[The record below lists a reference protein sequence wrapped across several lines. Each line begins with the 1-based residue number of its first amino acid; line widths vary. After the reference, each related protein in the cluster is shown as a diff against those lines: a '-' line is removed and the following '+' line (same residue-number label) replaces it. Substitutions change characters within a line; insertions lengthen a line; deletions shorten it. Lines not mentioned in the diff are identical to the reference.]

1 MGVAAFD
8 TFDLHAAVSLHEE
21 RESDMLA
28 SLERLRKRGGEPMV
42 SELVQALQSLDL
54 CDGIDSE
61 TIERV
66 VLGTAAE
73 LGHTLATPLSHD
85 SCVRYYNA
93 LVDFVNSYE
102 ARLADPSR
110 NCTPQYTVAGLDMP
124 HTFWINLDRV
134 ADRRA
139 SMQRLLRG
147 YAHTRVPAVDASGDA
162 WWSECEP
169 LGLGRPLKATAAER
183 CCTMSHLAALE
194 AIRATRAPLALVLE
208 DDITFK
214 FIPQS
219 FSFAQTVSALPA
231 DWDVLHVSARSNPPS
246 KLLNIPYQFCEWR
259 PKLCYST
266 AAYLV
271 NGGHI
276 DAIISKMR
284 VALLTGKEARA
295 DWVIY
300 GSVTT
305 YVLTRPLIDEDPFH
319 FASEIHS
326 ENEEYHRHMHVAL
339 SELYCNE
346 ERQRRGLPLVPL
358 SLPNGFRSATGTQL
372 RPGEK
377 PPSLPLLTLDDLRAM
392 RNGTYVAKEAAQAA
406 PPAAAEGAQSADKSA
421 NVASLSACAASAD
434 VPEGNVAGE
443 TAAGEAATGE
453 AAAVALRVTVAA
465 APAAAPPP

>member
-1 MGVAAFD
+1 
-8 TFDLHAAVSLHEE
+8 
-21 RESDMLA
+21 
-28 SLERLRKRGGEPMV
+28 
-42 SELVQALQSLDL
+42 
-54 CDGIDSE
+54 
-61 TIERV
+61 
-66 VLGTAAE
+66 
-73 LGHTLATPLSHD
+73 
-85 SCVRYYNA
+85 
-93 LVDFVNSYE
+93 
-102 ARLADPSR
+102 
-110 NCTPQYTVAGLDMP
+110 MP

-326 ENEEYHRHMHVAL
+326 ENEVRARVRGPERARSGARAVRSARARRPHRRTARAVDCVLQEYHRHMHVAL